1 MVMNVK
7 MPDGTIIQNVP
18 DNYSQQ
24 DLLAQY
30 QMRSQDGQTAP
41 TTTQGGAAV
50 GVYPQMSGVRSQQDP
65 ERAKD
70 IPAALV
76 KSGVAG
82 ALSPLAAI
90 AQFAGYDQP
99 AEVLQK
105 MKQSAANM
113 SYPVVANIGSTAGEL
128 LNPAPY
134 AAFKYASKLPSAI
147 GKSDL
152 ARAGIASGVAGLFT
166 PTTPT
171 TNTGDFATQKA
182 EQVGESALVG
192 GALGKAGQ
200 MIMNPNVSPEL
211 QKLKDMG
218 MKYFTPAQLSGS
230 EILKNL
236 EKKLT
241 SLPIAGSFIGGAMN
255 TVNAD
260 LNKAVANKVVEPL
273 GFKIPE
279 NIPAGEETNKYI
291 SEKIADAYKAVSQN
305 ANLIRDNIDVAGRNV
320 AGRLE
325 DMMHDLKT
333 TVVPSDAQR
342 FERNV
347 RQDLIEPINKA
358 QIISG
363 KTYRT
368 YEKKLGEYANE
379 AYKTNDDLGR
389 AYENM
394 LMTLREELK
403 NQNPAVRKLLEQT
416 NEVFK
421 TNKILQDASSR
432 AGTEGGIYTPQ
443 ILERSVER
451 KAGQEATAKGQGKL
465 KDVSNAAMSVIG
477 PSVSDSGTAGRAAV
491 LDLIKGL
498 TMEGGVNYLGSGIP
512 IAASALMYNKPAMRV
527 ANVLAT
533 ERPQFMKTAQ
543 PYVSGALSALG
554 GAGTANVPTE
564 RKLTE

>member
-192 GALGKAGQ
+192 GALGKVGQ

-291 SEKIADAYKAVSQN
+291 SEKIADAYKAVSHN
-305 ANLIRDNIDVAGRNV
+305 ANLIRDNFDVAGRNV

-347 RQDLIEPINKA
+347 RQDLIEPINNA

-403 NQNPAVRKLLEQT
+403 HQNPAVRKLLEQT